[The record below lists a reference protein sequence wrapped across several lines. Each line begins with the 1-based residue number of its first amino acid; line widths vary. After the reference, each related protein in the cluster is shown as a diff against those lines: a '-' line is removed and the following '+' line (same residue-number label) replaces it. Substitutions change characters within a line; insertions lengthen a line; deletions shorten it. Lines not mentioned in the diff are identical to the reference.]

1 MLAPGLGFVRPML
14 LNSPT
19 QLLFG
24 ARHIDLMVS
33 SAVTC
38 TTRQY
43 RTDQDLDRDT
53 INAGSGWASTSAQ
66 R

>member
-1 MLAPGLGFVRPML
+1 ML